1 MKHTPTNWLR
11 GKQTPEKGPRWA
23 DEAISDSGQAAKRQ
37 AILTAAAKLF
47 KERGYDRVRLD
58 DIADALNVTKPSLYY
73 HVGNKEQILV
83 DIRRLWADQIQ
94 EGFEEL
100 FESDRSGA
108 DLLALLLAR
117 YGESVTTD
125 LGICVLRHFQVE
137 LSPKSAKS
145 LREIERRYERKVKL
159 IFERGIADG
168 SLKPCNIPL
177 VFMAMFGSL
186 HWLAFWYEPQRA
198 RLSPSEISK
207 LYVEV
212 FLQGVETKPNA
223 ARTPLTS
230 LEAGLRSTR
239 R

>member
-1 MKHTPTNWLR
+1 MKRTATNWLR

-23 DEAISDSGQAAKRQ
+23 DEAINDSGPSAKRL
-37 AILTAAAKLF
+37 AILTTAAKLF

-83 DIRRLWADQIQ
+83 EIRRLWADQIQ

-100 FESDRSGA
+100 LQSDRSGA
-108 DLLALLLAR
+108 ELLALLLAR
-117 YGESVTTD
+117 YGEGVTTD
-125 LGICVLRHFQVE
+125 LGICVLRHFKVE

-159 IFERGIADG
+159 IFERGFDDG
-168 SLKPCNIPL
+168 SLKRCNVSL
-177 VFMAMFGSL
+177 VFMAMFGAL
-186 HWLAFWYEPQRA
+186 HWLAFWYDPQRA
-198 RLSPSEISK
+198 RLGPSEISK

-212 FLQGVETKPNA
+212 FLQGVETKTGP
-223 ARTPLTS
+223 ARKPLIG
-230 LEAGLRSTR
+230 LEAGLRTGR